1 MDDLKLYGKDETQI
15 DSLVKSVY
23 TFSTD
28 IGMEFGLTK
37 CGVIILKRGKVVKL
51 GGIVLPTGE
60 VMKTIDDEGYK
71 YLGILELDEIMEERM
86 KDKFMN
92 EYYRRLR
99 LVLKSKLNGSNKF
112 QAINT
117 WAVSL
122 LRYGAGAMTWR
133 RHELQGMDRKTRK
146 LLTMYGAFHPK
157 GDVDRLYLPR
167 AMGGR
172 GLISCEGC
180 VTSEE
185 NNLGWYIK
193 RSTESLLVQVRNSKI
208 VDAASS
214 VDKTEYKRNKLNAGE
229 QRWKNKKMYGQF
241 CRDVNSK
248 TDKDK
253 RWAWLKKGGLK
264 PETEA
269 LICAAQ
275 EQALRANYIKHKIDH
290 TREDDKCRMCGQ
302 KGETVAH
309 NQ

>member
-1 MDDLKLYGKDETQI
+1 
-15 DSLVKSVY
+15 
-23 TFSTD
+23 
-28 IGMEFGLTK
+28 
-37 CGVIILKRGKVVKL
+37 
-51 GGIVLPTGE
+51 
-60 VMKTIDDEGYK
+60 
-71 YLGILELDEIMEERM
+71 
-86 KDKFMN
+86 MN

-99 LVLKSKLNGSNKF
+99 LVLKSKLNGRNKF

-122 LRYGAGAMTWR
+122 LRCGAGVMTWR

-157 GDVDRLYLPR
+157 SDVDRLYLPR

-241 CRDVNSK
+241 C
-248 TDKDK
+248 
-253 RWAWLKKGGLK
+253 
-264 PETEA
+264 
-269 LICAAQ
+269 
-275 EQALRANYIKHKIDH
+275 
-290 TREDDKCRMCGQ
+290 
-302 KGETVAH
+302 
-309 NQ
+309 